1 MKQAKIKL
9 SKTIIIKTT
18 LELINEKQGSS
29 FVTIRE
35 IAKKLN
41 CSHPNIYNYYN
52 SVDMLLWDCLE
63 NVMLK
68 MIDTVLIST
77 SIVQISDKLKTFF
90 EKLLDFYLNNKGWYN
105 LIWFDHIKGQMPDN
119 AKKIINKP
127 RQEFCIFLQ
136 EIYPNYNLTPIA
148 EDITDTIHSYIH
160 GQVSRIISGRIFIQN
175 QNAIKKHIILTSIE
189 LVDLYIKAKGIKNEK
204 D

>member
-119 AKKIINKP
+119 IKKIINKP

-148 EDITDTIHSYIH
+148 ENITDTIHSYIH
-160 GQVSRIISGRIFIQN
+160 GQVSRIISGRIFIQD